1 LYALFIHTMFR
12 LIRNKTSASRQKW
25 AVFNQDLSSMQVN
38 AEFHVVIDG
47 QQEFECTTD
56 KIFANGFE

>member
-1 LYALFIHTMFR
+1 MFR

-47 QQEFECTTD
+47 RQEFECTTD
-56 KIFANGFE
+56 KILANGFE